1 MEKHC
6 NNSQCF
12 KEKKYKAKFPISL
25 ILKKKSTQTILEK
38 KNNKTNTKKGEKN
51 HVRNTVTIHSVL

>member
-1 MEKHC
+1 MGKHC

-38 KNNKTNTKKGEKN
+38 KITKQTPKKGKTN